1 MLYADKLKEEQMS
14 YLLPFIMAVVFVGI
28 NGLTMLA
35 FARTQGF
42 RLKPSGLA
50 FLAGGFMVL
59 LAGLVTPI
67 SGQSAFL
74 AVAGRVEQEKQRV
87 AALLI
92 AAIASTI
99 LGLTGAISWI
109 IEFAGPSVIAGMM
122 AGVGLMLAQVG
133 VDFVTDKQKGNI
145 IVGATSVISA
155 LVIFALFST
164 PASPLTSTHA
174 LVYTVA
180 GSVAISTLVYWL
192 VPAAR
197 KGPKPDDA
205 KTNDTENYKFWTK
218 KYWTGG
224 EWKLVSPK
232 LTIRAVLSAAALIC
246 LGIGI
251 TTSFGTINTNM
262 VPAGVDVAT
271 QNFDHLMLITGLVDF
286 VGVIFG
292 GMPLEPIISATAA
305 TQWPVIA
312 AFMLMTLLGVLCILG
327 VVLKLCKYLPAQS
340 IAGFLVVIGV
350 FSTFMLNIRANP
362 AGVNN
367 FTNDIPSAGIALG
380 VTALTKNPFI
390 GMIAGILVRTIGQ
403 FFMPGLA

>member
-1 MLYADKLKEEQMS
+1 MS
-14 YLLPFIMAVVFVGI
+14 YLFPFLMAVVFVGI

-50 FLAGGFMVL
+50 FLAGGFMILV
-59 LAGLVTPI
+59 AGLVTPL

-74 AVAGRVEQEKQRV
+74 AVAGRQEEEKQRV
-87 AALLI
+87 MALLL
-92 AAIASTI
+92 AAVGSTI
-99 LGLTGAISWI
+99 LGLTGAISWV

-133 VDFVTDKQKGNI
+133 VDFVTDKQKGNF
-145 IVGATSVISA
+145 IVGSTSLISA

-164 PASPLTSTHA
+164 PASPFTSTHA

-180 GSVAISTLVYWL
+180 GSVALSTLVYWL

-197 KGPKPDDA
+197 KGAKPDDA
-205 KTNDTENYKFWTK
+205 TTNDTEDFKFWQK

-224 EWKLVSPK
+224 EWSIVKPK
-232 LTIRAVLSAAALIC
+232 LSIAAILSALALIC

-262 VPAGVDVAT
+262 VPEAVTIGT
-271 QNFDHLMLITGLVDF
+271 QNFDHLMLITGLADF
-286 VGVIFG
+286 IGVIFG

-305 TQWPVIA
+305 TAWPVLA
-312 AFMLMTLLGVLCILG
+312 AFVLMVALGVLCILG

-350 FSTFMLNIRANP
+350 FSTFVLNVRNANF
-362 AGVNN
+362 AA
-367 FTNDIPSAGIALG
+367 DMPSAAIALG

-390 GMIAGILVRTIGQ
+390 GMVAGILVRGIGQ
-403 FFMPGLA
+403 YFMPGL